1 MASTQVETVICLSNA
16 SLNFFPE
23 NSLSRFTHRLP
34 RPIQVPDG
42 HQALVALRS
51 IVLSCKQKENAPRV
65 GYFKV
70 HLNEIDP
77 VPGPDVF
84 DRRVLHKVPFHS
96 GRLHCH
102 SPEYPVLCP
111 LSHVRTLDQFSF
123 VLTDEHNQQ
132 LKLRRGPA
140 TVIQLSIVMTTAH
153 TSFSITVSPS
163 TSANLFSNNSLH
175 SWNVELPETLT
186 FNENWEV
193 ALLSAQA
200 GKSLRLENC
209 RMKFVLH
216 TGRQRMFNSTDA
228 YVAHADDEVLEVT
241 LRHRGMSDKMLINSH
256 LGPWL
261 LLHGFILSLD
271 TTTGAIVIERDPS
284 KGDSAADDSVN
295 ASVNGLDE
303 FRYLEVSH
311 SVVRVL
317 GLRQQD
323 PRGAIIELPRFVN
336 KRMVLRDPKDSY
348 SEFASRIPFKEEMV
362 EHLAVYCDLV
372 EHSIIGNE
380 LAPIMDIIPS
390 KKLHLFDNDKEA
402 FYAIAHPIFR
412 RVSPHVR
419 KTFTVALRSLDGSV
433 PPLLHDEHHVH
444 NNVRHP
450 IVLTFLFKWRE

>member
-1 MASTQVETVICLSNA
+1 MAATQVETVICLSNA

-23 NSLSRFTHRLP
+23 NSLTRFTHRLP
-34 RPIQVPDG
+34 RPIQVPEG

-51 IVLSCKQKENAPRV
+51 IVLSSKLKENAPKV

-77 VPGPDVF
+77 VPGPDVP

-96 GRLHCH
+96 GRLHSH
-102 SPEYPVLCP
+102 SPAYPVLCP

-123 VLTDEHNQQ
+123 VITDEHNQQ
-132 LKLRRGPA
+132 LRLKRGPA

-153 TSFSITVSPS
+153 TSFSITVSPY
-163 TSANLFSNNSLH
+163 TSANLFSDNSLH
-175 SWNVELPETLT
+175 TWNVELPETLT
-186 FNENWEV
+186 FHENWEV

-200 GKSLRLENC
+200 GKSLHLENC

-216 TGRQRMFNSTDA
+216 TGRQRMFSPDDFYA
-228 YVAHADDEVLEVT
+228 AHQDDEVLEVS
-241 LRHRGMSDKMLINSH
+241 LRHRGMSDKVLINNH
-256 LGPWL
+256 LRPWL
-261 LLHGFILSLD
+261 KQHGFIISLD
-271 TTTGAIVIERDPS
+271 HGTGSIIIERDPS
-284 KGDSAADDSVN
+284 LGNSAADDSVN
-295 ASVNGLDE
+295 ASVSGLDE
-303 FRYLEVSH
+303 PRFLEVSH

-323 PRGAIIELPRFVN
+323 PRGAVIELPRIIY
-336 KRMVLRDPKDSY
+336 KRMIIRDGRDDY
-348 SEFASRIPFKEEMV
+348 SEFTSMIPFKEEMV

-380 LAPIMDIIPS
+380 LAPIMDIVPS

-419 KTFTVALRSLDGSV
+419 KTFSVALRSLDGSV
-433 PPLLHDEHHVH
+433 PPLLHDEHHVR

-450 IVLTFLFKWRE
+450 IVLTFLFRWRE